1 MDPARDDSGLRS
13 ALSTLKP
20 LLTKLG
26 LEPPSR
32 LGPYI
37 PTSDCPSA
45 GDAGRLTACK
55 HLHIVCQSFTH
66 SHFRFDGVVDVND
79 NDLRPKQQRY

>member
-1 MDPARDDSGLRS
+1 MDPARDDHSGLRS
-13 ALSTLKP
+13 ALLSLKP

-32 LGPYI
+32 LEPYI
-37 PTSDCPSA
+37 PTSDCPS

-55 HLHIVCQSFTH
+55 HLHVLCQSFTH
-66 SHFRFDGVVDVND
+66 SHFRFDGVGVND
-79 NDLRPKQQRY
+79 NDLQQKQQR